1 MMGYSVDGVMGYKIL
16 EFETT
21 RVTTHKGLIVGYR
34 APVLRDGKR
43 GVEEKLPIHG
53 HCTNARYVNL
63 KYHDGTWSAS
73 ADQRYSEA
81 RSFGDQGVCEG
92 QEAIRRLI

>member
-1 MMGYSVDGVMGYKIL
+1 MDDESLL

-43 GVEEKLPIHG
+43 GVEEK
-53 HCTNARYVNL
+53 CRYCANARIVNL
-63 KYHDGTWSAS
+63 EFD
-73 ADQRYSEA
+73 EA
-81 RSFGDQGVCEG
+81 T
-92 QEAIRRLI
+92 